1 MDLGEIIQMAITRDP
16 AGKEVQNG
24 LSYSELVVENRFCIK
39 FASVKHPEATIEC
52 SVPYTGR
59 EDEENYCRLY
69 FLSMA
74 FNAAV
79 YGMKRKNIK
88 HTKRFKK

>member
-1 MDLGEIIQMAITRDP
+1 MTLGDILQLAATRDP

-24 LSYSELVVENRFCIK
+24 LSYSELVIENRFCIK
-39 FASVKHPEATIEC
+39 MSSEKHPEATIEC
-52 SVPYTGR
+52 SVPYNGTQ
-59 EDEENYCRLY
+59 EEENYCRLY

-79 YGMKRKNIK
+79 HGMKRKNLK

>member
-1 MDLGEIIQMAITRDP
+1 MTLTDIIQLAVTRDP

-24 LSYSELVVENRFCIK
+24 LSYSEFVVENRFCIK
-39 FASVKHPEATIEC
+39 FASEKHPEATIEC
-52 SVPYTGR
+52 SVPYTGM
-59 EDEENYCRLY
+59 EQEENYCRLY

-74 FNAAV
+74 FNAAI

>member
-1 MDLGEIIQMAITRDP
+1 MNLGEIIQMSITRDP

-24 LSYSELVVENRFCIK
+24 LSYNELVVDNRFCIK
-39 FASVKHPEATIEC
+39 MSSEKHPEATIEC
-52 SVPYTGR
+52 SVPYHGSQ
-59 EDEENYCRLY
+59 EEENYCRLY

-79 YGMKRKNIK
+79 YGMKRKNLK

>member
-1 MDLGEIIQMAITRDP
+1 MTLGDIIQQAIQRDM

-24 LSYSELVVENRFCIK
+24 LSYSELVVDNRFCIK
-39 FASVKHPEATIEC
+39 MASEKHPEATVEC
-52 SVPYTGR
+52 SVPYTGLQ
-59 EDEENYCRLY
+59 EEENYCRLY

-79 YGMKRKNIK
+79 HGMKRRSFKSHK
-88 HTKRFKK
+88 KFKR

>member
-1 MDLGEIIQMAITRDP
+1 MNLAEIFQMAVTRDP

-24 LSYSELVVENRFCIK
+24 LSYNEFVVDNRFCIK
-39 FASVKHPEATIEC
+39 FASAKHPEATIEC
-52 SVPYTGR
+52 SVPYHGSQ
-59 EDEENYCRLY
+59 EEENYCRLY

-74 FNAAV
+74 FNAAI